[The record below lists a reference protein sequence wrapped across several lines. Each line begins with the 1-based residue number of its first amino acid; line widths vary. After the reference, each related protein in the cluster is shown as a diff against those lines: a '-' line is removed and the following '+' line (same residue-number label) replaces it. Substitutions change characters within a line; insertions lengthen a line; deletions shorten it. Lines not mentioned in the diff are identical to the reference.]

1 MPAQRK
7 PRFSAMFRFRYHLL
21 MGLLIGGSVAGL
33 AQPAT
38 YNLPKSKYGLPVV
51 NDVSVYRKIVATDPD
66 NELVDMRQLLPD
78 AQFDVTYAKTT
89 NFLKRKLYPTAD
101 VFMRKPAA
109 LAIRQAHEN
118 LKKQGFG
125 LLLFDGYRPYAI
137 TVLFYEEHG
146 DTTFV
151 ADPRKGSKHNRGMA
165 IDLTL
170 FDRKTGKRLSMP
182 SDYDESTPRAY
193 HNYMDSDSASLA
205 HRAILKR
212 EMERVGFSIFPWE
225 WWHYDF
231 RGWESCFTYDVSF
244 KAIRQANKTL
254 KKNLRK

>member
-1 MPAQRK
+1 MQTSLPAC
-7 PRFSAMFRFRYHLL
+7 Y
-21 MGLLIGGSVAGL
+21 GLITFLSLFVVESTL
-33 AQPAT
+33 AQQAT

-51 NDVSVYRKIVATDPD
+51 NDVKIYRKIVATDPE
-66 NELVDMRQLLPD
+66 NELVDMRQVLPM
-78 AQFDVTYAKTT
+78 AQFDVTYADTT

-109 LAIRQAHEN
+109 LALRQASEN

-125 LLLFDGYRPYAI
+125 LVLFDGYRPYAI

-165 IDLTL
+165 IDLSL
-170 FDRKTGKRLSMP
+170 FDLKTGKRLSMP

-193 HNYMDSDSASLA
+193 HSYMDSDSASLA
-205 HRAILKR
+205 HRAILR
-212 EMERVGFSIFPWE
+212 SAMETVGFAIFPWE

-231 RGWESCFTYDVSF
+231 KGWESCFTYDLSHET
-244 KAIRQANKTL
+244 IRQANKTL
-254 KKNLRK
+254 KVVKAK

>member
-1 MPAQRK
+1 MK
-7 PRFSAMFRFRYHLL
+7 KSLSSRFCST
-21 MGLLIGGSVAGL
+21 GLLAYFLSLGLLSPLL
-33 AQPAT
+33 AQPMT
-38 YNLPKSKYGLPVV
+38 YDLPKSKYGLPVV
-51 NDVSVYRKIVATDPD
+51 NDVKIYKKIVTADPD
-66 NELVDMRQLLPD
+66 NELVDMRQILPD
-78 AQFDVTYAKTT
+78 AQFDVTYADTT

-109 LAIRQAHEN
+109 MAIRQASEN

-165 IDLTL
+165 IDLSL
-170 FDRKTGKRLSMP
+170 FDLKTGKRLSMP
-182 SDYDESTPRAY
+182 SGYDESTPRAY

-205 HRAILKR
+205 HRAILR
-212 EMERVGFSIFPWE
+212 SAMEKVGFAIFPWE

-231 RGWESCFTYDVSF
+231 KGWESCFTYDLSHET
-244 KAIRQANKTL
+244 IRQANKTL
-254 KKNLRK
+254 SKAKAK